1 MMLGTFASIFM
12 SSSEFTESGIVDRKY
27 GLTFDPVKQIPV
39 QSSSGDKVIGES
51 VFSQTAQ

>member
-12 SSSEFTESGIVDRKY
+12 TSSEFTESGIADSKY
-27 GLTFDPVKQIPV
+27 GLTFDPVKQISV
-39 QSSSGDKVIGES
+39 QSSSSDKVIGKS

>member
-1 MMLGTFASIFM
+1 MTLGTFASIFM
-12 SSSEFTESGIVDRKY
+12 TSSEFTESGIVDSKY

-39 QSSSGDKVIGES
+39 QPSSGDKVIGES